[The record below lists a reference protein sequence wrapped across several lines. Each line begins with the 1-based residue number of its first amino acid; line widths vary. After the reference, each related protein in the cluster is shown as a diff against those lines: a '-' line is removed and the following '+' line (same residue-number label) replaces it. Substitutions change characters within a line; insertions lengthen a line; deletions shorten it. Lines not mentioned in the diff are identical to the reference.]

1 MGLINRLNPPHMRC
15 AVPKPSREQAMSEE
29 TLRDTCRAEVT
40 TAGRLLSEVGGS
52 LQLMRKLVVKYE
64 DTIVKDPDFTSK
76 LESTLKVASYIIP
89 GEH

>member
-1 MGLINRLNPPHMRC
+1 
-15 AVPKPSREQAMSEE
+15 
-29 TLRDTCRAEVT
+29 
-40 TAGRLLSEVGGS
+40 
-52 LQLMRKLVVKYE
+52 MRKLVVKYE